1 MAVIITTTKKKVK
14 LVEKGRYDHKEFS
27 VNIDQGVVH
36 CTKMKHSPNLVWP
49 ALYWSPADSLCSF
62 LESEHDF
69 LHILSCVHCFSKLWN
84 AISVFSGGANP
95 IRSDSWLCPVPTRW
109 VTFPGVMF
117 LLSNLQH
124 GSSQCWVWCCR
135 YPRQLDFHKI
145 IGCSDAEVNLQTAVR
160 SPSCCF
166 LPPWQSLGTSSKLYW
181 SDGRR
186 QHKKPWKGKETKL
199 KKQPAYQV
207 FINYIF

>member
-1 MAVIITTTKKKVK
+1 MLWGLSGSQLIPCALSSSQNMIFCTSSRVCIAFPSFGMQFLFFQVVQIP
-14 LVEKGRYDHKEFS
+14 S
-27 VNIDQGVVH
+27 GVTAG
-36 CTKMKHSPNLVWP
+36 CAP
-49 ALYWSPADSLCSF
+49 C
-62 LESEHDF
+62 
-69 LHILSCVHCFSKLWN
+69 
-84 AISVFSGGANP
+84 
-95 IRSDSWLCPVPTRW
+95 PTRW

-166 LPPWQSLGTSSKLYW
+166 LPPDRVWEPPVNCTGVMGEGSTKSH
-181 SDGRR
+181 GRAKR
-186 QHKKPWKGKETKL
+186 RS
-199 KKQPAYQV
+199 
-207 FINYIF
+207 